1 MGRWGHV
8 EEALRWISGAACA
21 AALLVGVFSLRRGWV
36 PPWLRT
42 DSRSYGWFLI
52 LLSPALFTMWVA
64 SDQEPTT
71 STVLNNVG
79 LLLIGIASLVYLV
92 LRLSARRRPRTGSGG
107 GPSSSTP

>member
-1 MGRWGHV
+1 V
-8 EEALRWISGAACA
+8 EALRLISGTTCG
-21 AALLVGVFSLRRGWV
+21 AALLVGVFSLRRGCV

-52 LLSPALFTMWVA
+52 LLSPGMFTMWVA
-64 SDQEPTT
+64 VDQEPAT
-71 STVLNNVG
+71 STVLDNVG

-92 LRLSARRRPRTGSGG
+92 LRLAARRRAKPRSG

>member
-71 STVLNNVG
+71 STVLNNVA

-92 LRLSARRRPRTGSGG
+92 LRLSARRRGKTRPRC
-107 GPSSSTP
+107 PSSSTP